1 MPTAKKTAGVDRG
14 AQAPSV
20 DATKLDP
27 ADFPVRDGEDPWT
40 AEEVAEL
47 VADLEADHERQQQA
61 IAQAEEELADL
72 RNGFEGA
79 GRDPADVGFSNFE
92 RDQEYL
98 LANAARNMLEQNEM
112 ALKAIANGRYGF
124 CENCE
129 QPIGKGRLEAFPRA
143 SMCVTCKQR
152 TERR

>member
-1 MPTAKKTAGVDRG
+1 MPTAKKAAEGDRG
-14 AQAPSV
+14 AQPPAI
-20 DATKLDP
+20 DASKLDP
-27 ADFPVRDGEDPWT
+27 ADFPVREGEEPWT
-40 AEEVAEL
+40 AAEVAEL

-72 RNGFEGA
+72 RDGFEGA
-79 GRDPADVGFSNFE
+79 GRDAADVGFSHFE

-98 LANAARNMLEQNEM
+98 LANAARNMLEQNEF
-112 ALKAIANGRYGF
+112 ALKAISNRRYGY

-129 QPIGKGRLEAFPRA
+129 LPIGKGRLQAFPRA
-143 SMCVTCKQR
+143 SMCVACKQR